1 MQALAV
7 AQADRTTIA
16 AVERWL
22 VARGTPHLI
31 EGYSATE
38 DVFTRALPT
47 FTLVFLLELTVAL
60 STEWTWWQ
68 NTLAA
73 AGAFALLLG
82 MWATVNRLR
91 GLPLLARPGRVGKT
105 ELATFVLAPAAVVA
119 VFGQPRQSAVL
130 VVVNLALLGLTYL
143 VTSYGLVPLTRWAGA
158 RVFRQLGEVGGLL
171 ARALPLLLLFA
182 TFLFLTTEVWEVAGP
197 MEWPLL
203 AANVALFVVLGA
215 VFLMARLPSETARL
229 ADLDDLVELRLLCAS
244 TPVEPHADELHATP
258 EPAPLRRRQRGNL
271 YLVVLVTQAIQITL
285 VSIVVGLF
293 FVAFGVLAVQ
303 PEVVDR
309 WTPEPAAHEPLVT
322 FGFLGRDAVLTPAL
336 LRVSVFLAA
345 FSGFYV
351 AVYAVTDATYREQF
365 FDRVAAELRQTF
377 AVRAVY
383 LTLVRT
389 G

>member
-1 MQALAV
+1 MQTPSSEATV
-7 AQADRTTIA
+7 A

-31 EGYSATE
+31 ENYNATE
-38 DVFTRALPT
+38 DVFTRALPA
-47 FTLVFLLELTVAL
+47 FTIVFVLELTVAL
-60 STEWTWWQ
+60 STAWTWWQ

-73 AGAFALLLG
+73 AGAFGLLLAV
-82 MWATVNRLR
+82 WAAVNRLR
-91 GLPLLARPGRVGKT
+91 GLPALARPARVGRT

-119 VFGQPRQSAVL
+119 AFGQPRQAAGL
-130 VVVNLALLGLTYL
+130 VATNIGLLALTYV

-171 ARALPLLLLFA
+171 SRALPLLLLFA

-197 MEWPLL
+197 MEWQLL
-203 AANVALFVVLGA
+203 AANAALFLLLGFA
-215 VFLMARLPSETARL
+215 FLLARLPTETARL
-229 ADLDDLVELRLLCAS
+229 ADFDDIDELRDLCVG
-244 TPVEPHADELHATP
+244 TPVEGHARAVAAPP
-258 EPAPLRRRQRGNL
+258 EPRSLRRRQRGNL
-271 YLVVLVTQAIQITL
+271 YLVVLVTQAIQIVL

-303 PEVVDR
+303 PDVVAR
-309 WTPEPAAHEPLVT
+309 WAPEAHDDPLVE

-336 LRVSVFLAA
+336 LRVAAFLAA

-351 AVYAVTDATYREQF
+351 AVYAVTDQTYREQF
-365 FDRVAAELRQTF
+365 FDRVATELRQTF

-383 LTLVRT
+383 LTLLR
-389 G
+389 